1 MGSLVRDLQK
11 QAMDSSIPITDL
23 LRNAYVVA
31 KKLKIKEFEKWTN
44 LELNGYKDNNVPDYR
59 IIQGQIKAFNPLYGC
74 WIPVF
79 FDNTKWT
86 KALQIGVITQ
96 AISEIVTL
104 INTSDETLQMEI
116 PPEIEKYLL
125 ETMEVPLKIA
135 KLISKSQLQKIVD
148 SVRNAVLEWALDLES
163 EGIVG
168 EDMTFTKE
176 EKQLAQSVT
185 YNIQNYIG
193 GSVYGSQIQQ
203 GSSHSTQSQT
213 LNVNDIKD
221 IIESLKNC
229 INDLELNEKDKK
241 LIEANIATAELQL
254 SSPEFNKTILREC
267 FKTIRNVL
275 EGITASHIAAK
286 IGEKIDS
293 ILNQLF

>member
-1 MGSLVRDLQK
+1 M
-11 QAMDSSIPITDL
+11 
-23 LRNAYVVA
+23 
-31 KKLKIKEFEKWTN
+31 
-44 LELNGYKDNNVPDYR
+44 EL
-59 IIQGQIKAFNPLYGC
+59 
-74 WIPVF
+74 
-79 FDNTKWT
+79 
-86 KALQIGVITQ
+86 
-96 AISEIVTL
+96 
-104 INTSDETLQMEI
+104 

-135 KLISKSQLQKIVD
+135 RLIPKSQLQKIVD

-213 LNVNDIKD
+213 LNINDIED
-221 IIESLKNC
+221 IIENLKNC
-229 INDLELNEKDKK
+229 INDLGLNEKDKK
-241 LIEANIATAELQL
+241 LLEANISTAESQL
-254 SSPEFNKTILREC
+254 SSPAFNKTIVREC
-267 FKTIRNVL
+267 FKTIRNIL
-275 EGITASHIAAK
+275 EGITASHIATE
-286 IGEKIDS
+286 IGTKIDS